1 MRWEALFGDLEAQ
14 LAAARAASEEAAAAD
29 LLRMEQARVAL
40 ADRLAG
46 SISQGLKVRTGNGQ
60 GFSGVLAY
68 VGAEWLVLAEGQRS
82 VLVPFAAILSIEGLG
97 RAAAPRPTGV
107 HARLGLASAYRA
119 LARDRA
125 QVSVYAGSPVT
136 ASEGTLDRVGADF
149 LEVALVPPGEHRR
162 PANVRAVV
170 ALPFAAVAAV
180 ASRPWHD

>member
-1 MRWEALFGDLEAQ
+1 MRWEALFADLEAQ
-14 LAAARAASEEAAAAD
+14 LAAARAASDEAAAAD

-46 SISQGLKVRTGNGQ
+46 SIAQGLKVRTGNGQ
-60 GFSGVLAY
+60 GFSGRLAY

-82 VLVPFAAILSIEGLG
+82 VLVPFAAILSVEGLG
-97 RAAAPRPTGV
+97 RAVAPRPAGI

-125 QVSVYAGSPVT
+125 QVSVYAGSPATV
-136 ASEGTLDRVGADF
+136 SEGTLDRVGADF

-162 PANVRAVV
+162 PASVRAVV

-180 ASRPWHD
+180 ASRP